1 MAQGKELQV
10 STQLHVHRDKC
21 LVVLCV
27 LTDFPFG
34 HDQRMLVHVCLVVDP
49 LLCKSLFVALDKD
62 LKGTQSGESS

>member
-1 MAQGKELQV
+1 MAQGKEFQV
-10 STQLHVHRDKC
+10 SSTQSHVHRDKC

-34 HDQRMLVHVCLVVDP
+34 RDQRMRVHVCWVVDL

-62 LKGTQSGESS
+62 LKGTQLSG